1 MRKKWMSISYLVT
14 VFIFLLTF
22 PCLGIS
28 KILVKGGPI
37 HGANGIAFSDDDK
50 LYVGSINGG
59 EILVLEEKKKK
70 VNKAGKNKHKSKKT
84 WKIVD
89 ILGYSD
95 GVEAPDDLVFAA
107 DGTFYVAMPYVGAI
121 ARFSA
126 DGQMIASQYVGP
138 GVNPITV
145 SDDGRLFAGL
155 TFYDDALFEVDPEL
169 QEAPRLLAEDLGF
182 LNAMDWGPDGYLY
195 APAMISGEILRIDV
209 DTDPVTIETVA
220 DGFNNPS
227 ALKFNSQGELFVIG
241 KRSGNLWQIDPQTGN
256 RKLLYA
262 FKPFILDNLAFNSQ
276 DRLFVSSSTEGWIS
290 EIKIKKRKVIARKIV
305 KGGLVLPAGVAV
317 VPGPKGRDMVF
328 VADMAA
334 VRMFNGK
341 NGKQKDADYFCIGP
355 AFWDSNYDGITHA
368 ITVAAADME
377 RIVISSWV
385 TGKVQV
391 WNPIQK
397 EIIEQHFFEGPINA
411 AFFQDKL
418 VVADI
423 ETGSIF
429 RQTTSGF
436 EEILTGLFVPTGLA
450 AHENTLWVSDWASGV
465 VWQISD
471 TDAGMS
477 PPIPVATGLNHPEG
491 IAVDKNGNLL
501 VVESGAQRLSRI
513 DMQTFEVT
521 AVKEDLDLGFE
532 AFPYTPPTYAFN
544 GVAVGGKGAIYVT
557 GDTGRLLYRFKDKTR
572 KGPK

>member
-1 MRKKWMSISYLVT
+1 MKKWISISYLVM

-59 EILVLEEKKKK
+59 EILVLQEKKKT
-70 VNKAGKNKHKSKKT
+70 VNKAGKKKHKPKKK

-89 ILGYSD
+89 IIGYSD
-95 GVEAPDDLVFAA
+95 GVEAPDDLVFAS
-107 DGTFYVAMPYVGAI
+107 DGTFYAAMPYVGAI
-121 ARFSA
+121 ARFTA

-227 ALKFNSQGELFVIG
+227 ALKFNSKGELFVIG
-241 KRSGNLWQIDPQTGN
+241 KRSGNLWQIDLQTGD

-262 FKPFILDNLAFNSQ
+262 FEPFILDNLAFNSQ

-305 KGGLVLPAGVAV
+305 EGGLVLPAGVAV
-317 VPGPKGRDMVF
+317 VPGPKGRDTVF

-341 NGKQKDADYFCIGP
+341 SGKQKDADYFCIGP
-355 AFWDSNYDGITHA
+355 AFWDPNYDGITHA

-377 RIVISSWV
+377 RIVVSSWV

-429 RQTTSGF
+429 RQTASGF
-436 EEILTGLFVPTGLA
+436 EEILTGLFVPAGLA
-450 AHENTLWVSDWASGV
+450 AHENTLWVSDWASGL

-471 TDAGMS
+471 TGAGMS
-477 PPIPVATGLNHPEG
+477 PPFPVASDLNHPEG

-532 AFPYTPPTYAFN
+532 AFPYTPPTYSFN

-557 GDTGRLLYRFKDKTR
+557 GDAGRLLYRFKDKT
-572 KGPK
+572 KK